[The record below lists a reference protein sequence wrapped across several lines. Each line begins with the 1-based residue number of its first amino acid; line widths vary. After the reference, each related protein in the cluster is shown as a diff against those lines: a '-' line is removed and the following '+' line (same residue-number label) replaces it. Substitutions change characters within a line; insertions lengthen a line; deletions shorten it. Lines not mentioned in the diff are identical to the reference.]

1 MVFSSLIYAYIRCS
15 NLNQTMDDKTFR
27 FWNRSIGWTVF
38 TIALLTFGST
48 VEPTASFWDAGEYIS
63 TSAKL
68 QVGHPPGAPLF
79 QMIGAFFALFATSA
93 QKVALM
99 VNFMSVFSSA
109 FTVLFLFWTLTLLLK
124 RLPSFKNLETLSDK
138 IGVFGSAAVGAL
150 AFCFSDSFWFNA
162 VETEVYAM
170 ATLILSVLFWMGLR
184 WEQEM
189 NTARGDRWLLMIA
202 FVIGLSFG
210 VHFMGLLTIPALGMI
225 YYFKN
230 YKKVTVKGF
239 IYANLISVAVLLF
252 IFKLLLPLTLSF
264 FGNAEVFFVNSM
276 GLPFNSGTLIAALV
290 FIGFFYFSLK
300 FTRSKNWINLNT
312 GVLAILFVLV
322 GFSSWI
328 MIPIRANANTVINEN
343 SPSDARLLLA
353 YYNLEQYPE
362 TKLFYGPMFSDVYAG
377 QDPVEP
383 FIDDKPKY
391 ERDYKTGRYKI
402 VNYWKDAR
410 FNSNS
415 NHDGI
420 LPRLWSSEHAAN
432 YMNFTKP
439 LEFSIKSSYRS
450 NAQLQSRIQKF
461 REDVQEGL
469 VSGDQYHD
477 FFKTFSPYIT
487 IEKPSFLSNLKFF
500 FEYQIGYMYWRY
512 LMWNFTGRQND
523 EQGEY
528 NILDGNWISGIP
540 FLDELRLGNQSEL
553 HQDALNNKARNTYFF
568 LPFILGLIG
577 LYFIYQQDPKRFW
590 VLLLFFLFTGLALKV
605 YLNERPF
612 EPRERDYAL
621 VGSFYVF
628 AIWIGL
634 GSYALIQKLKET
646 LSNKIIAPLTVGIC
660 LLCVPIL
667 MASQNWDD
675 HDRSNRYTAQSIA
688 KSYLQSIQKDKD
700 AIIFTIGD
708 NDTFALWYAQEIE
721 GFRTDVRTI
730 NSSLLGTDWY
740 IDQMKRK
747 TYESS
752 PIPSQ
757 MTHNLYAYGVR
768 DVIRYQP
775 VLDSVRWDI
784 KDLMNWI
791 SSDHPRTKIK
801 DLLANSGQ
809 DPNQLP
815 ESQQEGVFYP
825 TRKIRV
831 PVNKE
836 NVLKSGI
843 VKPEDADKIV
853 PYIDIDLP
861 DTALYKN
868 QMMMLD
874 ILANNDWER
883 PIYFTGGSYSESEYL
898 WMKKYLQLEGL
909 VYKLV
914 PIEIDLGDENP
925 YLMGRIDSDLM
936 YDIVM
941 QWEWGNS
948 ERTDIYHDP
957 ETRKNSISFR
967 SNMVRLAETLINEG
981 KFEKAKDVLDLA
993 LEKMPLDYFGYY
1005 SLLVPFVDGYYRI
1018 NEIEKAQKLS
1028 QKIASKYSDR
1038 LRYFS
1043 SLDAALQYNMGEEI
1057 ITEIERYRTLVEAD
1071 LKHGENIELSPVLNQ
1086 FMESIEPFKYLYGD
1100 YEFYTELIDVA
1111 EGYFLDGQ
1119 LDLARELSNKI
1130 SAEYN
1135 ERLGLYS
1142 QVSLDSQRQLISR
1155 IQRELNNFN
1164 YVVQIV
1170 KAYDSTKF
1178 GDEIEAL
1185 YTKNLELFTEAF
1197 STEEEETKR

>member
-1 MVFSSLIYAYIRCS
+1 
-15 NLNQTMDDKTFR
+15 
-27 FWNRSIGWTVF
+27 
-38 TIALLTFGST
+38 
-48 VEPTASFWDAGEYIS
+48 
-63 TSAKL
+63 
-68 QVGHPPGAPLF
+68 
-79 QMIGAFFALFATSA
+79 
-93 QKVALM
+93 
-99 VNFMSVFSSA
+99 
-109 FTVLFLFWTLTLLLK
+109 
-124 RLPSFKNLETLSDK
+124 
-138 IGVFGSAAVGAL
+138 
-150 AFCFSDSFWFNA
+150 
-162 VETEVYAM
+162 
-170 ATLILSVLFWMGLR
+170 
-184 WEQEM
+184 
-189 NTARGDRWLLMIA
+189 
-202 FVIGLSFG
+202 
-210 VHFMGLLTIPALGMI
+210 
-225 YYFKN
+225 
-230 YKKVTVKGF
+230 
-239 IYANLISVAVLLF
+239 
-252 IFKLLLPLTLSF
+252 
-264 FGNAEVFFVNSM
+264 
-276 GLPFNSGTLIAALV
+276 
-290 FIGFFYFSLK
+290 
-300 FTRSKNWINLNT
+300 
-312 GVLAILFVLV
+312 
-322 GFSSWI
+322 
-328 MIPIRANANTVINEN
+328 
-343 SPSDARLLLA
+343 
-353 YYNLEQYPE
+353 
-362 TKLFYGPMFSDVYAG
+362 MFSDVYAG

-391 ERDYKTGRYKI
+391 ERDYKTGKYKI

-410 FNSNS
+410 FNSNGAH
-415 NHDGI
+415 NGI
-420 LPRLWSSEHAAN
+420 LPRLWSSEHAGN

-439 LEFSIKSSYRS
+439 LEFSVKSNYRS
-450 NAQLQSRIQKF
+450 NPQLQQRIQDFK
-461 REDVQEGL
+461 EDIEDGA
-469 VSGDQYHD
+469 VSGEDYHN
-477 FFKTFSPYIT
+477 FLKTFSPYLK

-523 EQGEY
+523 VQGEY
-528 NILDGNWISGIP
+528 NILNGNWISGIP
-540 FLDELRLGNQSEL
+540 LVDELRLGNQSEL
-553 HQDALNNKARNTYFF
+553 HDDALNNKARNTYFF

-577 LYFIYQQDPKRFW
+577 LYFLYQRDPKRFW

-628 AIWIGL
+628 ALWIGL
-634 GSYALIQKLKET
+634 GSWAIIQRLQKLISKKIAGP
-646 LSNKIIAPLTVGIC
+646 LSVGIC
-660 LLCVPIL
+660 LICVPLL

-675 HDRSNRYTAQSIA
+675 HDRSDRYTAQSMA
-688 KSYLQSIQKDKD
+688 KSYLQSIQKDKG

-721 GFRTDVRTI
+721 GFRTDVKTI

-747 TYESS
+747 TYESD

-757 MTHNLYAYGVR
+757 MTHDLYAYGVR

-791 SSDHPRTKIK
+791 ASDHPRTKIK
-801 DLLANSGQ
+801 DLLQKTGQ

-815 ESQQEGVFYP
+815 ESQQEGLFYP

-861 DTALYKN
+861 ESALLKN

-883 PIYFTGGSYSESEYL
+883 PIYFTGGSYSDSEYL

-914 PIEIDLGDENP
+914 PIETNLGDDNP

-948 ERTDIYHDP
+948 ERLDIYHDP

-967 SNMVRLAETLINEG
+967 SNMARLAEKLINED
-981 KFEKAKDVLDLA
+981 KFEKAKNILDLGI
-993 LEKMPLDYFGYY
+993 EKMPLDYFGYY
-1005 SLLVPFVDGYYRI
+1005 SLIVPFVDGYYRI
-1018 NEIEKAQKLS
+1018 DEIKTAQELS
-1028 QKIASKYSDR
+1028 QSIAEKYIDR
-1038 LRYFS
+1038 LSYFK
-1043 SLDAALQYNMGEEI
+1043 SLDANLQYTMGEEI
-1057 ITEIERYRTLVEAD
+1057 ITEIERYRTLIEAD
-1071 LKHGENIELSPVLNQ
+1071 LKHGENIELTPILNQ
-1086 FMESIEPFKYLYGD
+1086 FMESIKPFKYLYGD
-1100 YEFYTELIDVA
+1100 YEFYTGLIDVA

-1119 LDLARELSNKI
+1119 IELAQNLSRKI
-1130 SAEYN
+1130 SDEHDKRLSLYN
-1135 ERLGLYS
+1135 
-1142 QVSLDSQRQLISR
+1142 QVSKESQRQLISR
-1155 IQRELNNFN
+1155 IQRELSNFN
-1164 YVVQIV
+1164 YLVQII

-1178 GDEIEAL
+1178 GDEIEGM
-1185 YTKNLELFTEAF
+1185 YNKNLILF
-1197 STEEEETKR
+1197 STTFSEEE

>member
-1 MVFSSLIYAYIRCS
+1 
-15 NLNQTMDDKTFR
+15 MDDKLFR
-27 FWNRSIGWTVF
+27 LWNHSIGWTVF
-38 TIALLTFGST
+38 AIALVTFGST

-93 QKVALM
+93 QQVALM

-109 FTVLFLFWTLTLLLK
+109 FTILFLFWTLTLLLQK
-124 RLPSFKNLETLSDK
+124 LPNFKNLENVMDR
-138 IGVFGSAAVGAL
+138 IGFFGSAAVGAL

-170 ATLILSVLFWMGLR
+170 ATLILSSLFWMGLR
-184 WEQEM
+184 WEKEM

-230 YKKVTVKGF
+230 YQKVTVKGF
-239 IYANLISVAVLLF
+239 VYANLISVAILLF

-264 FGNAEVFFVNSM
+264 FGNAEVFFVNSI

-290 FIGFFYFSLK
+290 FSSFFYFSLNY
-300 FTRSKNWINLNT
+300 TRKKKWVNLNT
-312 GVLAILFVLV
+312 GVLVILFVLV

-353 YYNLEQYPE
+353 YYNMEQYPE

-377 QDPVEP
+377 QDPIEP
-383 FIDDKPKY
+383 FVDDKPKY
-391 ERDYKTGRYKI
+391 ERDYTTGRYKI

-415 NHDGI
+415 AHNGL
-420 LPRLWSSEHAAN
+420 LPRLWSSDHAGN
-432 YMNFTKP
+432 YMNFTEP
-439 LEFSIKSSYRS
+439 LEFNIKSSYRS
-450 NAQLQSRIQKF
+450 NPQLQQRIQEF
-461 REDVQEGL
+461 RKDVADGA
-469 VSGDQYHD
+469 VSGDQYHE
-477 FFKTFSPYIT
+477 FLKTFSPYLN
-487 IEKPSFLSNLKFF
+487 IEKPNFLSNLKFF

-523 EQGEY
+523 IQGEY
-528 NILDGNWISGIP
+528 NVLNGNWISGIP
-540 FLDELRLGNQSEL
+540 ILDELRLGNQSEL
-553 HQDALNNKARNTYFF
+553 TTDALNNKARNTYFF
-568 LPFILGLIG
+568 LPFLLGLIG
-577 LYFIYQQDPKRFW
+577 LYFIYQKDPKRFW

-634 GSYALIQKLKET
+634 GSWAAVQKLRSLASE
-646 LSNKIIAPLTVGIC
+646 KIATPLAVGLC
-660 LLCVPIL
+660 LICVPLL
-667 MASQNWDD
+667 MAFQNWDD
-675 HDRSNRYTAQSIA
+675 HDRSNRYTAQSMA
-688 KSYLQSIQKDKD
+688 KSYLQSIQKDKG

-747 TYESS
+747 TYESD
-752 PIPSQ
+752 PVPSQ
-757 MTHNLYAYGVR
+757 MTHDLYAYGVR

-791 SSDHPRTKIK
+791 ASDHPRTKLK
-801 DLLANSGQ
+801 DLLQKTGQ

-825 TRKIRV
+825 TRKIRI

-843 VKPEDADKIV
+843 VKAEDADKIV

-861 DTALYKN
+861 ESALLKN

-874 ILANNDWER
+874 ILANNNWER
-883 PIYFTGGSYSESEYL
+883 PIYFTGGSYSDAEYL

-914 PIEIDLGDENP
+914 PIETELSEVNP
-925 YLMGRIDSDLM
+925 YLMGRIDSALM

-948 ERTDIYHDP
+948 ERLDIYHDP

-967 SNMVRLAETLINEG
+967 SNMARLAEALINEG
-981 KFEKAKDVLDLA
+981 EVEKAKNVLDLA
-993 LEKMPLDYFGYY
+993 IEKMPLDYFGYY

-1018 NEIEKAQKLS
+1018 GEIEKAREVSEKL
-1028 QKIASKYSDR
+1028 AAKYSDR
-1038 LRYFS
+1038 LNYFR
-1043 SLDAALQYNMGEEI
+1043 SLDAGLQYNLGEEI
-1057 ITEIERYRTLVEAD
+1057 ITEIERYRTLIEAD
-1071 LKHGENIELSPVLNQ
+1071 LKHGESISLTPILNQ
-1086 FMESIEPFKYLYGD
+1086 FMESIEPFRYLYGD
-1100 YEFYTELIDVA
+1100 YEFYTGLIDVA

-1119 LDLARELSNKI
+1119 IQLAQDLSTKI
-1130 SAEYN
+1130 SAEFD
-1135 ERLGLYS
+1135 ERLSLYS
-1142 QVSLDSQRQLISR
+1142 QVSEESQIQLSSR
-1155 IQRELNNFN
+1155 IQRELNDFN

-1170 KAYDSTKF
+1170 KAYDSTTF
-1178 GDEIEAL
+1178 GAQIEDL
-1185 YTKNLELFTEAF
+1185 FTKNLTLF
-1197 STEEEETKR
+1197 STLLDQEE